1 MAVDYLTAITK
12 SLLNSNLKDK
22 NFAPTKDKHVLV
34 IGGGDTGNDC
44 VGSAIRLGCKSVTQ
58 LEMMPELPA
67 IRSDNN
73 PWPEWRESKKQ
84 IMVKKKYCCF
94 QSRSSYLSNNG
105 KRIYSR

>member
-58 LEMMPELPA
+58 LEMMPELPRLLEVTQSMA
-67 IRSDNN
+67 RMAENQ
-73 PWPEWRESKKQ
+73 KQ
-84 IMVKKKYCCF
+84 IMVKKKVLLF
-94 QSRSSYLSNNG
+94 SIKILVFIKQR
-105 KRIYSR
+105 